1 MIRIA
6 IDGPGGAGKSSVAKA
21 VASRLQIVYVDTGA
35 LYRTIGMYMLKSGV
49 DLKNNNDVIENLDK
63 FTLDLKFIDG
73 KQVILLDGIDVGD
86 DIRTPEV
93 SMAASCVSAIPEVR
107 QFLLDMQRN
116 IAKSNSVIMDGRDIG
131 TVILPDAEVKIFL
144 TASPEARARRRY
156 EELISKGK
164 DVTYEDVYRA
174 MVERDHNDTN
184 RTIAP
189 CVPADDAII
198 LDNSDF
204 DPIETVEEVVRL
216 ITEKQKSFDAKS
228 TSETQNDDEISN
240 NLEIKNNIEAENS
253 IEAPEKTFYMKAH
266 RILAPFFR
274 WILRLNPHGLENI
287 PSEGGV
293 IFCSNHIGALDVIS
307 IAACTERQV
316 TFVAKK
322 ELFSIPLLGRL
333 ITALGAIKI
342 DRGGND
348 IGAIK
353 ASINAAKDGSAV
365 AIFPEG
371 HRYPGINPATTPKR
385 NGAALIAYRSGC
397 DIVPVCIQ
405 MKNAKYGLFR
415 KIDVMFGE
423 VIENSSLGFENGGHD
438 EYEVATE
445 KIFNEIVKLSDYAS
459 LPSYDPEK
467 DKHNKKA
474 NKKKR

>member
-35 LYRTIGMYMLKSGV
+35 LYRTIGMFMLDSGV
-49 DLKNNNDVIENLDK
+49 DLKNSDDVINNLDK

-73 KQVILLDGIDVGD
+73 KQVILLNGTDVGD
-86 DIRTPEV
+86 NIRTPDV
-93 SMAASCVSAIPEVR
+93 SMAASYVSAIPEVR
-107 QFLLDMQRN
+107 QYLLDMQRN

-144 TASPEARARRRY
+144 TATPEARAKRRY

-164 DVTYEDVYRA
+164 EVTYEDVYNA

-204 DPIETVEEVVRL
+204 DPNQTVDEVVRI
-216 ITEKQKSFDAKS
+216 ITEKQNEEKVLDEVCPDKSVNSFEKS
-228 TSETQNDDEISN
+228 
-240 NLEIKNNIEAENS
+240 
-253 IEAPEKTFYMKAH
+253 TFYMKAH
-266 RILAPFFR
+266 KVLAPIFR
-274 WILRLNPHGLENI
+274 FIMRLQPHGLENI
-287 PSEGGV
+287 PDNGGI
-293 IFCSNHIGALDVIS
+293 IFCSNHIGALDVIA
-307 IAACTERQV
+307 IAACTTRQIS
-316 TFVAKK
+316 FVAKK
-322 ELFSIPLLGRL
+322 ELFGIPLLSKL

-353 ASINAAKDGSAV
+353 ASINVAKDGGAV
-365 AIFPEG
+365 AIFPQG
-371 HRYPGINPATTPKR
+371 HRYPAVNPATTPKR
-385 NGAALIAYRSGC
+385 NGAALIAYRSEC
-397 DIVPVCIQ
+397 NIVPVCIQ
-405 MKNAKYGLFR
+405 MKNGKYLPFR
-415 KIDVMFGE
+415 KIDVYFGE
-423 VIENSSLGFENGGHD
+423 IIENSSLGFVKGGQN
-438 EYEVATE
+438 EYESATE
-445 KIFNEIVKLSDYAS
+445 KIFSQIVKLSDYSS
-459 LPSYDPEK
+459 LPSYNPET
-467 DKHNKKA
+467 DKHNKKP

>member
-35 LYRTIGMYMLKSGV
+35 LYRTIGMYMLNSGV
-49 DLKNNNDVIENLDK
+49 DLKNNEDVISNLDK
-63 FTLDLKFIDG
+63 FTLDLKFTDG
-73 KQVILLDGIDVGD
+73 KQVILLNEVDVGD

-116 IAKSNSVIMDGRDIG
+116 IAKHNSVIMDGRDIG

-164 DVTYEDVYRA
+164 EVTYEDVYNA

-204 DPIETVEEVVRL
+204 DPNETVEAVVRI
-216 ITEKQKSFDAKS
+216 ITEKQKS
-228 TSETQNDDEISN
+228 
-240 NLEIKNNIEAENS
+240 IEEKENS
-253 IEAPEKTFYMKAH
+253 CEQTPTDKPNDVFDTKSPADKPKKTFYMKAH
-266 RILAPFFR
+266 RILAPLFR

-287 PSEGGV
+287 PKDGGI

-307 IAACTERQV
+307 IAACTDRQV

-322 ELFSIPLLGRL
+322 ELFSIPILGAL

-353 ASINAAKDGSAV
+353 ASVNAAKDGGAV

-438 EYEVATE
+438 EYENATE
-445 KIFNEIVKLSDYAS
+445 KIFNEVVKLSDYAS

-467 DKHNKKA
+467 DKHNKKV

>member
-35 LYRTIGMYMLKSGV
+35 LYRTIGMYMLNSGV
-49 DLKNNNDVIENLDK
+49 DLKNHEDVISNLGK

-73 KQVILLDGIDVGD
+73 KQVILLNGTDVGD
-86 DIRTPEV
+86 NIRTPEV
-93 SMAASCVSAIPEVR
+93 SMAASYVSAIPEVR

-116 IAKSNSVIMDGRDIG
+116 IAQNNSVIMDGRDIG

-164 DVTYEDVYRA
+164 EVTYEEVYSA

-198 LDNSDF
+198 LDNSNF
-204 DPIETVEEVVRL
+204 DPMQTVDEVVKI
-216 ITEKQKSFDAKS
+216 ITEKQI
-228 TSETQNDDEISN
+228 N
-240 NLEIKNNIEAENS
+240 
-253 IEAPEKTFYMKAH
+253 EKTQEDVVSESNDNAPQKNFYMRAH
-266 RILAPFFR
+266 KILAPFFR
-274 WILRLNPHGLENI
+274 WIMRLNPHGLENI
-287 PSEGGV
+287 PKSGGV

-322 ELFSIPLLGRL
+322 ELFSIPLLGKL

-353 ASINAAKDGSAV
+353 ASINSAKDGGAV

-397 DIVPVCIQ
+397 NIVPVCIQ
-405 MKNAKYGLFR
+405 MKNGKYGILR
-415 KIDVMFGE
+415 KIDVRFGE
-423 VIENSSLGFENGGHD
+423 VIENSSLGFVNGGQN
-438 EYEVATE
+438 EYEAATN
-445 KIFNEIVKLSDYAS
+445 KIFGEIVKLSDYDS

-467 DKHNKKA
+467 DKHNKKP

>member
-35 LYRTIGMYMLKSGV
+35 LYRTIGMYMLNSGV
-49 DLKNNNDVIENLDK
+49 DLNNNEDVISNLDK
-63 FTLDLKFIDG
+63 FTLDLKFTDG
-73 KQVILLDGIDVGD
+73 KQVILLNGVDVGD

-93 SMAASCVSAIPEVR
+93 SMAASSVSAIPEVR
-107 QFLLDMQRN
+107 QFLLDMQRD
-116 IAKSNSVIMDGRDIG
+116 IAKNNSVIMDGRDIG

-164 DVTYEDVYRA
+164 DVTYEDVYSA

-204 DPIETVEEVVRL
+204 DPSETTEAVVR
-216 ITEKQKSFDAKS
+216 IIREKQEQMEAKEAAAQTNEDEAKKNEVKE
-228 TSETQNDDEISN
+228 TSSDKP
-240 NLEIKNNIEAENS
+240 KN
-253 IEAPEKTFYMKAH
+253 TFYMKAH

-274 WILRLNPHGLENI
+274 WLLRLNPHGLENI
-287 PSEGGV
+287 PKDGGI

-307 IAACTERQV
+307 IAACTDRQV

-322 ELFSIPLLGRL
+322 ELFSIPLLGEL
-333 ITALGAIKI
+333 ITTLGAIKI

-353 ASINAAKDGSAV
+353 ASINAAKAGGAV

-415 KIDVMFGE
+415 KIDVRFGE

-445 KIFNEIVKLSDYAS
+445 RIFGEIVKLSDYAS

>member
-35 LYRTIGMYMLKSGV
+35 LYRTIGMYMLNSGV
-49 DLKNNNDVIENLDK
+49 DLNNNEDVISNLDK
-63 FTLDLKFIDG
+63 FTLDLKFTDG
-73 KQVILLDGIDVGD
+73 KQVILLNGVDVGD
-86 DIRTPEV
+86 EIRTPDV
-93 SMAASCVSAIPEVR
+93 SMAASYVSAIPEVR

-164 DVTYEDVYRA
+164 DVTYDDVYSA

-189 CVPADDAII
+189 CVPANDAII

-204 DPIETVEEVVRL
+204 DPNETVEAVVR
-216 ITEKQKSFDAKS
+216 IIKEKQSKIEEPEDADYKSSNELKNCTDGNDASDKP
-228 TSETQNDDEISN
+228 Q
-240 NLEIKNNIEAENS
+240 KN
-253 IEAPEKTFYMKAH
+253 FYMKAH
-266 RILAPFFR
+266 RVLAPFFR
-274 WILRLNPHGLENI
+274 WLLRLNPHGLENI
-287 PSEGGV
+287 PTDGGI

-307 IAACTERQV
+307 IAACTDRQV

-322 ELFSIPLLGRL
+322 ELFSIPILGAL

-353 ASINAAKDGSAV
+353 ASVNAAREGGAV

-397 DIVPVCIQ
+397 NIVPVCIQ

-415 KIDVMFGE
+415 EIDVMFGE